1 MRLLQSFAL
10 PRNDKLFMSYEKCN
24 KLHIVAVTAVI
35 RNKDGKFLV
44 VKRHPREITF
54 PNKWSFPGGKVEGN
68 DSIEQALVREV
79 KEEIGLK
86 MKPGKILLKDACFT
100 RPDGQTVKVLA
111 YLVEVEEGEVKF
123 DANDF
128 TEYRW
133 VTTEELE
140 KLPHVGIEEEVRKAE
155 EIISLGI
162 PLEKLQTKSE
172 KPWG

>member
-1 MRLLQSFAL
+1 
-10 PRNDKLFMSYEKCN
+10 MSYEKSN

-35 RNKDGKFLV
+35 RNREGKYLV
-44 VKRHPREITF
+44 LKRHPRETAF
-54 PNKWSFPGGKVEGN
+54 PEKWCFPGGKVDSE
-68 DSIEQALVREV
+68 DSIEETLV
-79 KEEIGLK
+79 KEIKEEAGLV

-111 YLVEVEEGEVKF
+111 YLVEVEDGEVKF

-133 VTTEELE
+133 VTAEELK
-140 KLPHVGIEEEVRKAE
+140 KLLHVGLEEEIRKAE
-155 EIISLGI
+155 EIINLGI